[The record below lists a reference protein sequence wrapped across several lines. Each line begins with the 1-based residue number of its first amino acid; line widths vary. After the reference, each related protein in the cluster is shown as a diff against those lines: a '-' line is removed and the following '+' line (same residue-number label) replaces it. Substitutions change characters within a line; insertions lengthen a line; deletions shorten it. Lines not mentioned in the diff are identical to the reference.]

1 VATEARP
8 RAGKPADPDEQR
20 LCLWLRDEAGRRG
33 VPLLRSFEQWIGA
46 IPELQAADRWTE
58 INILITGVEDGCR
71 YNREFRGR
79 DYATN
84 VLSFPY
90 EPAPGEHPGLL
101 GDIVIC
107 APVVLREASEQGK
120 PARDHFAHLA
130 IHGVLH
136 LLGYDHE
143 TEADAERME
152 GIEREVLDSLG
163 IGDPYRQAQITPPRS
178 GPAPR

>member
-1 VATEARP
+1 MLELAVRYGT
-8 RAGKPADPDEQR
+8 
-20 LCLWLRDEAGRRG
+20 GRTG
-33 VPLLRSFEQWIGA
+33 VPAPASFRRWAEAALRGA
-46 IPELQAADRWTE
+46 RRRQSAELSIRIVGLAEGAE
-58 INILITGVEDGCR
+58 L
-71 YNREFRGR
+71 NRAFRGR